1 MNPRRQRRS
10 DRQQRQGDQL
20 KSIHL
25 LTAAALLLLGACS
38 SDSPPTG
45 NEPIGEPITVTTTGL
60 EGHMIRGP
68 VQPVCISD
76 QPCEEPFAATFRV
89 KRGGADVTEFS
100 SGSDGYFVVFLEPG
114 DYEIVPAAE
123 APLAYPERQ
132 AQPISVGKTGL
143 TRVELSFDTGI
154 R

>member
-1 MNPRRQRRS
+1 MKSPR
-10 DRQQRQGDQL
+10 L
-20 KSIHL
+20 PVV
-25 LTAAALLLLGACS
+25 AVFLLLAACS
-38 SDSPPTG
+38 SDAPPTG
-45 NEPIGEPITVTTTGL
+45 DEPIGEPTTVTTTGL

-76 QPCEEPFAATFRV
+76 QPCEEPFAATFHV
-89 KRGGADVTEFS
+89 KRGGAAVTDFS

-123 APLAYPERQ
+123 APLESPEGQ
-132 AQPISVGKTGL
+132 ARAVSVGETGL
-143 TRVELSFDTGI
+143 TRIELSFDTGI